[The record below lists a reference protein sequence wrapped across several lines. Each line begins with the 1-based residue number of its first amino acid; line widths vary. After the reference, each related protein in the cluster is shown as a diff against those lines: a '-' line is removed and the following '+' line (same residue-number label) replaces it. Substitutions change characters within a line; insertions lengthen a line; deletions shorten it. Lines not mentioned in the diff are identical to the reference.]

1 MRLKLPELI
10 VYRQIKLYLVCLF
23 LLTFDSSSGQT
34 ADEIIKRYFEVSSQG
49 DLAQWSKIKTL
60 YATCIGYYSEA
71 SFETQKDTFDSA
83 NLSYIKV
90 YKRWP
95 NEQKEELFSDSL
107 FRKRTSSF
115 YYLKNRRVIR
125 FEYMDPIE
133 VDPDEKTTFDFYP
146 TRINNYLL
154 RSKSINYNGIKTIPG
169 KPTSYYEIE
178 IKTPD
183 FDHVFLF
190 NIESYLLEAIYFPE
204 PNIYWL
210 ISDYKLFDGYLLPT
224 YIASMRN
231 GVIFDWRR
239 YKTFVFNPK
248 FREDLFNPDH

>member
-1 MRLKLPELI
+1 M
-10 VYRQIKLYLVCLF
+10 KLYLVCLF
-23 LLTFDSSSGQT
+23 LLTSHSSFGQK
-34 ADEIIKRYFEVSSQG
+34 ADEILNRYFKASSG
-49 DLAQWSKIKTL
+49 EDISKWNEIKTL
-60 YATCIGYYSEA
+60 YATCIGYYSER
-71 SFETQKDTFDSA
+71 SFMTQKDTFESA
-83 NLSYIKV
+83 NLSYTKV

-95 NEQKEELFSDSL
+95 DEQKEELFSDSL

-146 TRINNYLL
+146 ARINYYIQ

-169 KPTSYYEIE
+169 KSTTCYEIE

-190 NIESYLLEAIYFPE
+190 NTESYLLEAIYFPK

-210 ISDYKLFDGYLLPT
+210 ISDYKLFDGNLLPT
-224 YIASMRN
+224 HIASMRN

-248 FREDLFNPDH
+248 FRDDLFNPDY

>member
-1 MRLKLPELI
+1 MSLMVNRRMKLI
-10 VYRQIKLYLVCLF
+10 LVCLF
-23 LLTFDSSSGQT
+23 LLASISSFSQK
-34 ADEIIKRYFEVSSQG
+34 ADEILNQYFIASSNG
-49 DLAQWSKIKTL
+49 NISKWNEIKTL
-60 YATCIGYYSEA
+60 YATCISYYSER
-71 SFETQKDTFDSA
+71 SFKTQKDAFDSA
-83 NLSYIKV
+83 NLSYTKV

-154 RSKSINYNGIKTIPG
+154 RSKSISYNGIKTIPG

-183 FDHVFLF
+183 SDHVFLF